1 RALTPLGARPGDQ
14 RRVRLDFVEE
24 RDDFVLTVGCD
35 LVSTVDHVADR
46 AALLDVRIEAVQLAM
61 AAVGVPGGGA
71 PYDSRAAGSEHPLRA
86 VGAIAGERFRLA
98 LDLETGRVHD
108 VRGVGALHARVAA
121 LPIEGGDVLGT
132 TTTRRALRRLIS
144 DPFFER
150 LIGAAFHVAGHVE
163 GHAGDDDPRPVR
175 WRDRPAM
182 AGERRLSARPE
193 AQARAALATVFET
206 YSDADGATRFLVGGE
221 ARWRDGAFLAAS
233 VTQETL
239 GAERL
244 LRSRCELRVID

>member
-1 RALTPLGARPGDQ
+1 M
-14 RRVRLDFVEE
+14 RLDFVEE

-46 AALLDVRIEAVQLAM
+46 AAVLDVRIEAVQLAM

-86 VGAIAGERFRLA
+86 VGAIAGEHFRLA

-108 VRGVGALHARVAA
+108 VGGVGALHARVAA
-121 LPIEGGDVLGT
+121 LPIEGADVLGKST
-132 TTTRRALRRLIS
+132 TLRALRRLIS

-150 LIGAAFHVAGHVE
+150 LIGAALHVE

-182 AGERRLSARPE
+182 GGERRLSARPE

-206 YSDADGATRFLVGGE
+206 YSDADGPTRFLVGGE

-244 LRSRCELRVID
+244 LRSRCELRVIE